1 MGKVSTIISLKDAI
15 DKVRK
20 GRQRCHFSVRDD
32 TLPLSRN
39 PISLPP
45 TVGLAL
51 NEQLLPIGESV
62 PADETDWTVD
72 ALVLGDGSVLQ
83 PERG

>member
-1 MGKVSTIISLKDAI
+1 MLFYLSLAI
-15 DKVRK
+15 QLAYRE
-20 GRQRCHFSVRDD
+20 
-32 TLPLSRN
+32 
-39 PISLPP
+39 

>member
-1 MGKVSTIISLKDAI
+1 MLFYLSLVIQLAY
-15 DKVRK
+15 RE
-20 GRQRCHFSVRDD
+20 
-32 TLPLSRN
+32 
-39 PISLPP
+39 